1 MKLKMIGCKKC
12 GGKMPELRY
21 TKYGY
26 TSCVSCSTVAKVG
39 GVAIANH
46 KTGNEIQIMPM
57 EDAQRL
63 YLLSQRQGYGVSKG
77 IKGNYK

>member
-1 MKLKMIGCKKC
+1 MQLKMIHCKKC
-12 GGKMPELRY
+12 GDKMPELRY

-26 TSCVSCSTVAKVG
+26 TNCVSCSTVAKVG

-46 KTGNEIQIMPM
+46 KTGNQIQIMSM
-57 EDAQRL
+57 EDANRM
-63 YLLSQRQGYGVSKG
+63 YVLSQRQGYGVSKG